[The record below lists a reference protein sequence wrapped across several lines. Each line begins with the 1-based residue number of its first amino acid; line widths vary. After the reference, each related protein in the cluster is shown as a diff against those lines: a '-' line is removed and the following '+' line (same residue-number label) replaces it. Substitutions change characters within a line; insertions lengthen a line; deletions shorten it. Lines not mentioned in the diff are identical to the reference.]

1 MTSTLRQ
8 IAPGDLLI
16 DTNVRTDTALDK
28 PFQASIKAHGVL
40 VPIVGIED
48 EDGRVHVRSGQRR
61 TLAATAPATAAD
73 LDTVPVLVH
82 PAGTPDEAVRIV
94 EQMAEN
100 DHRTA
105 LNDADRRAAVEQ
117 LTMLGLSAAQIAK
130 HTQRPRAEVDAAMTV
145 TASQTATTALADA
158 ALTLDQAAVLAEFEE
173 DPDVVERLM
182 QAAQRGAGFD
192 HVAQM
197 ARDERDR
204 TAAEDAERARLL
216 EDGVDVIE
224 GPVYGDDRT
233 GPAPLSILCPADSD
247 EPLTEEQHADCPG
260 RAAYVSAR
268 RDHGQDTWTARTTW
282 VCLDPKTHGHRRGH
296 PFGGAP
302 TTAPGGG
309 MTDEQKAERR
319 EVIERNKQWDAA
331 EVMRGEFIEQF
342 AQGNTAPK
350 GAETF
355 VLRCLLDGDTGEV
368 GYTEREEHAARAD
381 KATARQAL
389 RLAVA
394 RLLTTLHAKTSR
406 ATWRNPSARDAR
418 YMAALIE
425 WGYDAAEVERLLLT
439 DKD

>member
-61 TLAATAPATAAD
+61 TLAATATATAAD

-204 TAAEDAERARLL
+204 TAAEDAER
-216 EDGVDVIE
+216 
-224 GPVYGDDRT
+224 
-233 GPAPLSILCPADSD
+233 
-247 EPLTEEQHADCPG
+247 
-260 RAAYVSAR
+260 
-268 RDHGQDTWTARTTW
+268 ARTTW